1 MLIRNEEIDLKW
13 FTEDRDSYEAE
24 IRRIEAE
31 YNRQLTEFMGED
43 FSIEPLLT
51 KRELHQEIELRKE
64 RIEKFKSLK
73 ADEAVL
79 KYEQEQLE
87 QSIAIFSCD
96 KYILTEED
104 AKYRFA
110 YDAKAQQFIEDITVD
125 VPDWIKALAYIE
137 ESKSERPSAPPVE
150 NAVVIGPDNTPVDA
164 ELWETYLL
172 DLPDAIHY
180 IAYRRNN

>member
-24 IRRIEAE
+24 IRRIEAD
-31 YNRQLTEFMGED
+31 YNKQLTEFMGEE
-43 FSIEPLLT
+43 FSIEPLLS

-64 RIEKFKSLK
+64 RIEKFKSLT
-73 ADEAVL
+73 ADEQVL

-87 QSIAIFSCD
+87 QTIAIFSCE
-96 KYILTEED
+96 KFIRTEED

-110 YDAKAQQFIEDITVD
+110 YDSKAQQFIEDITVN
-125 VPDWIKALAYIE
+125 VPDWIKAIAFIE
-137 ESKSERPSAPPVE
+137 EAKPERPITPPIE
-150 NAVVIGPDNTPVDA
+150 NAVVIGPNNTPVDA

-172 DLPDAIHY
+172 DLPDAVHY
-180 IAYRRNN
+180 IAYKNN